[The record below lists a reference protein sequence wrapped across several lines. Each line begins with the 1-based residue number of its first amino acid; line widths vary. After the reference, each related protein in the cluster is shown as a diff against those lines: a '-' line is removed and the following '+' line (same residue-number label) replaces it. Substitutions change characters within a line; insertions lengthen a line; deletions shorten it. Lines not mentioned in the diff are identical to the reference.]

1 MYSFMQLS
9 DSSNSGVKSEALV
22 KELQQKIH
30 VLQKESEASM
40 QQCNDFRDKIKVT
53 REPAQLLQY
62 VQVSVTYTPLY
73 VCMYYVQQAT
83 WQIHASSE
91 QTTHKWAN

>member
-1 MYSFMQLS
+1 MYSFMQLR

-40 QQCNDFRDKIKVT
+40 QQCNDFRGIIKVT
-53 REPAQLLQY
+53 REPALLLQY
-62 VQVSVTYTPLY
+62 VQCTVISDVYTT
-73 VCMYYVQQAT
+73 VCV
-83 WQIHASSE
+83 HVLC
-91 QTTHKWAN
+91 TTGNLTNSCK